1 MNFVKATTFKGKQN
15 RQNCKK
21 NQTLY
26 LMSLII
32 SKEFIPFMLRIE
44 KQAKSAISSQFTKG
58 GEIQNNNKLVYG
70 SRADF
75 S

>member
-1 MNFVKATTFKGKQN
+1 
-15 RQNCKK
+15 
-21 NQTLY
+21 
-26 LMSLII
+26 MSLII
-32 SKEFIPFMLRIE
+32 SKEFIPFMLKIE
-44 KQAKSAISSQFTKG
+44 KLAKSAISSQFTKG